1 MSRIW
6 IRGLLLEAVLFGVA
20 GLAAFAAPS
29 NVTFNKDVLPV
40 LQKNCQ
46 VCHRPGEIGPMSFL
60 SYESTRPWA
69 KSIKSAVLNK
79 KMPPWF
85 ADPQYGHFMD
95 DRRLSDAD
103 LQTLVAWV
111 DAGAPEG
118 DPKDKPAPMVFR
130 DGWNIQPDVVFQMP
144 QPYHVPARGEI
155 QYTYIVIPTNF
166 TKDTWVTAGEIRPG
180 NRSVL
185 HHVVANIRP
194 PGSLWMKDAQ
204 PGVPYVFGK
213 RKSFA
218 DSEGPG
224 REHSFMVGYVPG
236 MQPQRFDVDQSA
248 MLIPAGSDI
257 VFELHYTTNGTATD
271 DQTKVG
277 LTLAKEP
284 PLKQFVSIGAQ
295 ADEFT
300 IAPGDADAPGH
311 AQITFNQPVELTH
324 IQPHMH
330 LRGKDMKFNLIF
342 PTGESQTVLNVPHY
356 DFNWQIVYYFDKPMP
371 LPKGTKLD
379 VTGHWDNSANN
390 KYNPDPTATVRWG
403 EQSWE
408 EMFGGP
414 MAVIVDRNI
423 DPKSIMAMP
432 AKTVAKAAE

>member
-1 MSRIW
+1 MSRLW
-6 IRGLLLEAVLFGVA
+6 IGGLVMGA
-20 GLAAFAAPS
+20 AAFAAPPGS
-29 NVTFNKDVLPV
+29 TSVTFNKDALPV
-40 LQKNCQ
+40 LQRNCQ

-69 KSIKSAVLNK
+69 KAIKAAVLNK

-95 DRRLSDAD
+95 DRRLSDTD
-103 LQTLVAWV
+103 LHTLIAWV
-111 DAGAPEG
+111 DGGALEG
-118 DPKDKPAPMVFR
+118 DPKDKPAPAEFR

-144 QPYHVPARGEI
+144 EPYHVPASGTIE
-155 QYTYIVIPTNF
+155 YTYFVVPTGF
-166 TKDTWVTAGEIRPG
+166 TQDTWVTAGEIRPG

-194 PGSLWMKDAQ
+194 PGSLWMKDAK
-204 PGVPYVFGK
+204 PGAPYVFGK
-213 RKSFA
+213 RKSFS

-236 MQPQRFDVDQSA
+236 MQPQRFDVDHSA
-248 MLIPAGSDI
+248 MRIPAGSDI

-295 ADEFT
+295 ADDFV
-300 IAPGDADAPGH
+300 IAPGDAAAPGH
-311 AQITFNQPVELTH
+311 AQITFTQPVELAH

-330 LRGKDMKFNLIF
+330 LRGKDMTFKLFY
-342 PTGESQTVLNVPHY
+342 PTGESETVLNVPHY
-356 DFNWQIVYYFDKPMP
+356 DFNWQIVYYFEKPMP

-390 KYNPDPTATVRWG
+390 RYNPDPTASVRWG

-414 MAVIVDRNI
+414 MAVIVDRGI
-423 DPKSIMAMP
+423 DPKTIMAP
-432 AKTVAKAAE
+432 PVKTVAKATE